1 MTKSIHCVTL
11 ESITA
16 KCCKMADEEKEE
28 ELFADAIVEFTTNS
42 EYITNSY
49 WAISAVQELDPMTAE
64 GRAMKNRILTRCFKI
79 IDMCVEEMYSELFD
93 PSADD

>member
-1 MTKSIHCVTL
+1 MSIQFRTRSQTVV
-11 ESITA
+11 
-16 KCCKMADEEKEE
+16 DY
-28 ELFADAIVEFTTNS
+28 S

-79 IDMCVEEMYSELFD
+79 IDMCVDEMYSELFD